1 VRVID
6 KRALVGKLRQELARE
21 IASMRAAQRE
31 TTRGATHEE
40 AKPENDKDTRAL
52 EQSYLARGQAE
63 RVRDLER
70 ADNVLEFLVLRP
82 CEAGALGAV
91 VELDCDGARSVYLL
105 APAGGAL
112 RTTFEGVTV
121 QVVTPEAPM
130 GKALVGVTA
139 GDVVEVRGKEY
150 EVVGVQ

>member
-1 VRVID
+1 MKPID
-6 KRALVGKLRQELARE
+6 KRALVAKLREELARE
-21 IASMRAAQRE
+21 IAAMRAAQKD
-31 TTRGATHEE
+31 TQKAATHEE

-70 ADNVLEFLVLRP
+70 SDNALEFLVLRP
-82 CEAGALGAV
+82 CDKGMLGAL
-91 VELDCDGARSVYLL
+91 VEVEHEGARAVYFL
-105 APAGGAL
+105 APAGGAI
-112 RTTFEGVTV
+112 RAAIDGTSV

-130 GKALVGVTA
+130 GRALVGKEA

-150 EVVGVQ
+150 EIVEVR